1 MVYITHNPTKPL
13 NGDYMSMLCAHF
25 LTAAPLS
32 GSKSAHFF
40 HFPALVAPYFPSM
53 ESTTVCFQAPL
64 FKGEVAEH

>member
-1 MVYITHNPTKPL
+1 
-13 NGDYMSMLCAHF
+13 MSMLCAHF